1 VLSCTAR
8 RRRSCSIR
16 SSSKLPGTPSGPRNP
31 RQEAFERLDGRYEA
45 RVLEPSPPALHDE
58 PWFADDPAAR
68 GEVPDGRQVV
78 SPVTSGDL
86 LWAEVEGVDPA
97 WAAERWLG
105 PYKALEPVPAALG
118 AARAALHL
126 LAETVI
132 SPARQ
137 RANGKIG
144 LRWTL
149 GGFGTPYFG
158 ADAQIRVEGTELV
171 IDLAGEERRAAL
183 TTVGDAAAAIGF
195 DLADPRALDVE
206 PQAARFIGDWFGFT
220 TSVLEQLRAEARPE
234 WEPSRVQIWPEH
246 FDAAVEI
253 GDEQMEQRA
262 ALGGS
267 PGDQSHPEPYLY
279 IAPWTARPAGEL
291 WQASGFPG
299 AELPYA
305 ELLAAPDPRAAALE
319 FFRVRLAALS
329 AA

>member
-1 VLSCTAR
+1 
-8 RRRSCSIR
+8 
-16 SSSKLPGTPSGPRNP
+16 
-31 RQEAFERLDGRYEA
+31 
-45 RVLEPSPPALHDE
+45 VLEPSPPAVLDE

-68 GEVPDGRQVV
+68 GEVPSGRQVV

-105 PYKALEPVPAALG
+105 PYKALESVPAAL
-118 AARAALHL
+118 AVTRSALQL
-126 LAETVI
+126 IAT
-132 SPARQ
+132 
-137 RANGKIG
+137 NGKIG

-149 GGFGTPYFG
+149 GGFGTPFFG
-158 ADAQIRVEGTELV
+158 ADAQLRIEGAELV
-171 IDLAGEERRAAL
+171 VDHGGEARRTPL
-183 TTVGDAAAAIGF
+183 TSVGDVAAAIGV
-195 DLADPRALDVE
+195 DLADRTPLEVDPR
-206 PQAARFIGDWFGFT
+206 AARFVGDWFGFT

-246 FDAAVEI
+246 FDAAIEI
-253 GDEQMEQRA
+253 GNEQAEQRA

-267 PGDQSHPEPYLY
+267 PGDESHPEPYLY
-279 IAPWTARPAGEL
+279 VAPWTARPVGEL
-291 WQASGFPG
+291 WQADGFPG

-319 FFRVRLAALS
+319 FFRVRIAALS